1 MQHSTIIFFVLAVL
15 AIVLG
20 KAALTLA
27 YLGYR
32 LIKRLIVLISPPVKV
47 IDFNVYSPIFEVFD

>member
-1 MQHSTIIFFVLAVL
+1 MQHPTIILFALAVL

-20 KAALTLA
+20 KTALTLA

-32 LIKRLIVLISPPVKV
+32 LIKRLIVLISPPVTV
-47 IDFNVYSPIFEVFD
+47 IDYSPIFEAFD

>member
-1 MQHSTIIFFVLAVL
+1 MQHPTIIFFALAVL

-32 LIKRLIVLISPPVKV
+32 LIKRLIVEIMPTTKT
-47 IDFNVYSPIFEVFD
+47 IDYSPIFEVFD